1 MDVQRDFATINGA
14 RLYYEVAG
22 DGAPVVLVHGFTLDT
37 RMWDDQFLP
46 LAEHYRVVRYDVR
59 GFGRSDLPTD
69 TPYAHYDDLRG
80 LLDHLGISAAAV
92 IGLSMGGGIAADFAL
107 AHPDL
112 TRALVLIDAA
122 LGGHAWSDEWQERW
136 KPVSAGARQGGIAVG
151 KERWLAHGLFAPA
164 NEQPAVGARLAAIV
178 ADYSGWHW
186 VNRNPIRSLEPPA
199 IDRLGEIAAP
209 TLAIVGERDLADFH
223 AIAANLRE
231 QAPQAQIV
239 VVPGVGHMA
248 NMEAPE
254 EVNRHLLAFLREVL

>member
-22 DGAPVVLVHGFTLDT
+22 NGPSVALLHGFTLDT
-37 RMWDDQFLP
+37 RMWDDQFP
-46 LAEHYRVVRYDVR
+46 ALAAHYRVVRYDLR
-59 GFGRSDLPTD
+59 GFGRSDLPSGE
-69 TPYAHYDDLRG
+69 PYAHTDDLRALLEYLG
-80 LLDHLGISAAAV
+80 LGPAAV
-92 IGLSMGGGIAADFAL
+92 VGLSMGGGVAADFAL
-107 AHPDL
+107 AQPDL

-122 LGGHAWSDEWQERW
+122 ISGYRWPTGWDEEIRR
-136 KPVSAGARQGGIAVG
+136 GAREQGFPVA
-151 KERWLAHGLFAPA
+151 KERWLAHGLFVPA
-164 NEQPAVGARLAAIV
+164 SEQPAVGARLAAIV

-223 AIAANLRE
+223 AIEANLRE